1 MKQRLTLVTHVDWGH
16 VRQRPHQ
23 LAVALSAHYEVT
35 VVAPVSRKRGNLV
48 HNPAPGI
55 ALARVWRMPG
65 SYRSAG
71 VAEANAMVAGLQCG
85 PQVRKATAVVVT
97 SPELWP
103 WVAPALGERTLVY
116 DCMDDALAF
125 DQDAGVRALKARWER
140 ELLERSDAIVCTSDE
155 LAHRAVARGAPR
167 ARTVTIGNGW
177 DDVAFPVAASS
188 AFPRSGPVE
197 LLYFGTI
204 APWLDWDALRSLT
217 QTCPEVSLR
226 LVGPLDG
233 APPTNIPRLRAEPA
247 VTHRDLARVAGSA
260 HALLL
265 PFRVDELT
273 RAVDPVKLYEYVA
286 LGKPIL
292 AAHWPALDRFA
303 PFVTFYRDPAGLA
316 KLVHSRNVPAP
327 PPAEARAAFLAPQ
340 SWRARAEAFAAA
352 ITRAVR
358 NGSDAS
364 GTTHP

>member
-1 MKQRLTLVTHVDWGH
+1 MKPRLTLVTHVDWGH

-23 LAVALSAHYEVT
+23 LAVALTAHYDVT

-55 ALARVWRMPG
+55 TLARVWRMPG
-65 SYRSAG
+65 SYRNAG
-71 VAEANAMVAGLQCG
+71 VAEANAMVAALQCG

-103 WVAPALGERTLVY
+103 WVAPSIGERALVY

-125 DQDAGVRALKARWER
+125 DQDDGVRALKARWER
-140 ELLERSDAIVCTSDE
+140 ELLGRSDTIVCTSDE
-155 LAHRAVARGAPR
+155 LARRAIERGAAP
-167 ARTVTIGNGW
+167 ARTLTIGNGW
-177 DDVAFPVAASS
+177 DDSAFPVAAS
-188 AFPRSGPVE
+188 AVFPRTGPVE

-204 APWLDWDALRSLT
+204 APWLDWDALRSVTL
-217 QTCPEVSLR
+217 TCPDVSLR

-233 APPTNIPRLRAEPA
+233 KPLTDIPRLRIEPA
-247 VTHRDLARVAGSA
+247 VAHRDLARVAGSA

-265 PFRVDELT
+265 PFRIDDLT

-303 PFVTFYRDPAGLA
+303 PFVTFYRDPAELA
-316 KLVHSRNVPAP
+316 ELVRSRSIPAP

-340 SWRARAEAFAAA
+340 TWRVRAEAFAAVVD
-352 ITRAVR
+352 RAR
-358 NGSDAS
+358 R
-364 GTTHP
+364 